1 MGTENTYQ
9 LKEKIM
15 QTLRIT
21 GPMLPAYISK
31 SIGSDM
37 LFTSAFLSELVSEKR
52 ILASHMRIGSSA
64 IYYLK
69 ENQKDLE
76 KYGESLKSKEK
87 EAFIL
92 LKEKKFLEDE
102 KQESPIKVA
111 LRQIRDF
118 AFPFEKDGKIIW
130 RYFITEESEY
140 KQDKKEKP
148 KEKKLDILDKKSEE
162 KRKQEKPHIKNKQIK
177 LKIIKKKASTKK
189 SEQFFNKVKEFL
201 INEQKEII
209 DILGVTKDNLI
220 LKIKDKDQEILLIAL
235 NKKRITE
242 TDITKAHKKSQ
253 ELNLKYSILS
263 LGDTSK
269 KLENLIDALKDLSN
283 IEKIQ

>member
-148 KEKKLDILDKKSEE
+148 KEKKLDILDEKSEE

-283 IEKIQ
+283 IEKMQ